1 MGSKR
6 KLSEYQNI
14 GRIMEKG
21 LRIRSICS
29 AFLCMGIIIALMMS
43 LMCIVFAEEW
53 RVAIVLFIIAV
64 LLIVLLLWARLIYR
78 GLSQRDLER
87 AESELTDSICF
98 QAGGF
103 SAYVTKS
110 FLLIVTGAVLRVIR
124 LDRITAMRIK
134 RTYLYGTS
142 CFCLEIETEGKIY
155 RPSFHKN
162 HVKQDSERMIKALI
176 CEVKKRQTSL

>member
-1 MGSKR
+1 MRSKR

-14 GRIMEKG
+14 SRIMEKG

-64 LLIVLLLWARLIYR
+64 LLIV
-78 GLSQRDLER
+78 
-87 AESELTDSICF
+87 
-98 QAGGF
+98 
-103 SAYVTKS
+103 
-110 FLLIVTGAVLRVIR
+110 TGAVLRVIR

-142 CFCLEIETEGKIY
+142 CYCLEIETKGKIY

>member
-64 LLIVLLLWARLIYR
+64 LLIV
-78 GLSQRDLER
+78 
-87 AESELTDSICF
+87 
-98 QAGGF
+98 
-103 SAYVTKS
+103 
-110 FLLIVTGAVLRVIR
+110 TGAVLRVIR

-142 CFCLEIETEGKIY
+142 CYCLEIETKGKIY

>member
-64 LLIVLLLWARLIYR
+64 LLIV
-78 GLSQRDLER
+78 
-87 AESELTDSICF
+87 
-98 QAGGF
+98 
-103 SAYVTKS
+103 
-110 FLLIVTGAVLRVIR
+110 TGAVLRVIR

-142 CFCLEIETEGKIY
+142 CYCLEIETKGKIY

-162 HVKQDSERMIKALI
+162 HVKQDSE
-176 CEVKKRQTSL
+176 

>member
-29 AFLCMGIIIALMMS
+29 AFLCMGIIIVLMML

-64 LLIVLLLWARLIYR
+64 
-78 GLSQRDLER
+78 
-87 AESELTDSICF
+87 
-98 QAGGF
+98 
-103 SAYVTKS
+103 
-110 FLLIVTGAVLRVIR
+110 LLIVTGAVLRVIR

-142 CFCLEIETEGKIY
+142 CYCLEIETKGKIY